1 LRAITPAVNFAHR
14 ADNITLPQFQGIC
27 THYRFDVNRYSD
39 DLYIHHQ
46 VPFPSAF
53 HSASA
58 LRKAE
63 FIAGRIAAE
72 QAFIGLGLEPQTVPI
87 GNLREPLWPNSVLGS
102 ISHHNGHAYCL
113 MMPRPANLHSP
124 VSLGIDIES
133 LIGNDDVDT
142 MGLNIMS
149 SSEISLTSAYF
160 ERPEFAL
167 TLIFSAKESLFKA
180 LYPAVGRY
188 FDFLDIRLSSINLD
202 DNSVAFTLRNDL
214 SMHLLRGY
222 TVTVHWQQFANAV
235 VTWVY
240 PE

>member
-1 LRAITPAVNFAHR
+1 
-14 ADNITLPQFQGIC
+14 
-27 THYRFDVNRYSD
+27 
-39 DLYIHHQ
+39 
-46 VPFPSAF
+46 
-53 HSASA
+53 
-58 LRKAE
+58 
-63 FIAGRIAAE
+63 
-72 QAFIGLGLEPQTVPI
+72 
-87 GNLREPLWPNSVLGS
+87 
-102 ISHHNGHAYCL
+102 
-113 MMPRPANLHSP
+113 
-124 VSLGIDIES
+124 
-133 LIGNDDVDT
+133 

>member
-1 LRAITPAVNFAHR
+1 
-14 ADNITLPQFQGIC
+14 
-27 THYRFDVNRYSD
+27 
-39 DLYIHHQ
+39 
-46 VPFPSAF
+46 
-53 HSASA
+53 
-58 LRKAE
+58 
-63 FIAGRIAAE
+63 
-72 QAFIGLGLEPQTVPI
+72 
-87 GNLREPLWPNSVLGS
+87 
-102 ISHHNGHAYCL
+102 
-113 MMPRPANLHSP
+113 MPRPANLDSP
-124 VSLGIDIES
+124 VRLGIDVES

-188 FDFLDIRLSSINLD
+188 FDFLDVRLSSINLD
-202 DNSVAFTLRNDL
+202 GNSLAFTLRHDL
-214 SMHLLRGY
+214 SMHLFRGY
-222 TVTVHWQQFANAV
+222 TVTVHWQQLANAV